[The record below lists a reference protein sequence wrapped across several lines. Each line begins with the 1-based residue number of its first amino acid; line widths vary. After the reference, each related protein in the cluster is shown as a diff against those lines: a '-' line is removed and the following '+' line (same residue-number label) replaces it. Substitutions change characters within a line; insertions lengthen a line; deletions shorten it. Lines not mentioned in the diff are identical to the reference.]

1 VGNYSTRA
9 AASLGVVR
17 MLAGL
22 SILIPVF
29 NREVGALVHALLAQ
43 VADWPGPVEIRLLD
57 DGSAADYRR
66 ANTALASLPGVLYEE
81 LPANVGRAA
90 IRNQLAARAR
100 HEWLLLLDNDSLLP
114 DSRFLARYAHAVRK
128 QPGTLLFI
136 GGTTYDAAPPA
147 DPALYLRWHYGR
159 AREMRPTAVRQ
170 STPASQLTINNA
182 LLTKALL
189 YRFPLDER
197 LSGYGHEDTRFG
209 LELAQAGVVVGHLDN
224 PVLHD
229 GLEPAA
235 TFLGKSRQ
243 AVRNLAQVLRTDGL
257 GADTR
262 LARTAAQLRAT
273 GLANPTRATL
283 AALEPPLRRHL
294 LGARPSLR
302 ALDLLKLLW
311 LLQDLP

>member
-1 VGNYSTRA
+1 
-9 AASLGVVR
+9 
-17 MLAGL
+17 MPAGL

-29 NREVGALVHALLAQ
+29 NRKVAALVHALRAQ
-43 VADWPGPVEIRLLD
+43 LADWPGPVEIRLLD
-57 DGSAADYRR
+57 DKSVEEYRR
-66 ANTALASLPGVLYEE
+66 QNRVLASLPGVHYEE
-81 LPANVGRAA
+81 LPLNVGRAA

-100 HEWLLLLDNDSLLP
+100 HEWLLLLDNDSLLA
-114 DSRFLARYAHAVRK
+114 DKQFIGRYARAVHEH
-128 QPGTLLFI
+128 PAAALFI
-136 GGTTYDAAPPA
+136 GGTTYEATPPA

-159 AREMRPTAVRQ
+159 AREMRPAATRQ
-170 STPASQLTINNA
+170 RDPGGQLTINNA
-182 LLTKALL
+182 LLKKELL
-189 YRFPLDER
+189 RRFPLDER

-209 LELAQAGVVVGHLDN
+209 LALAGAGICGQHIDN

-235 TFLGKSRQ
+235 TFLEKSRQ

-262 LARTAAQLRAT
+262 LARTAARLRAA
-273 GLANPTRATL
+273 GLAGPARTTLATL
-283 AALEPPLRRHL
+283 APALRRHL

-311 LLQDLP
+311 LLQEPR

>member
-1 VGNYSTRA
+1 M
-9 AASLGVVR
+9 VR
-17 MLAGL
+17 MPAGL

-29 NREVGALVHALLAQ
+29 NREVAALVASLLAQ

-57 DGSAADYRR
+57 DGSAADYR
-66 ANTALASLPGVLYEE
+66 ASNAALASLPGVHYEE

-90 IRNQLAARAR
+90 IRNQLTVRAR

-114 DSRFLARYAHAVRK
+114 DKQFLARYAQAVQE
-128 QPGTLLFI
+128 QPAALFI

-159 AREMRPTAVRQ
+159 AREMRPAATRQ
-170 STPASQLTINNA
+170 RDPGGQLTINNA
-182 LLTKALL
+182 LLQKELL
-189 YRFPLDER
+189 HKFPLDER

-209 LELAQAGVVVGHLDN
+209 LELAQAGIAVRHLDN

-235 TFLGKSRQ
+235 TFLTKSHQ

-262 LARTAAQLRAT
+262 LARTAARLRAT
-273 GLANPTRATL
+273 GLADPARATL
-283 AALEPPLRRHL
+283 ATLAPALRRHL

-311 LLQDLP
+311 LLQEL

>member
-1 VGNYSTRA
+1 
-9 AASLGVVR
+9 
-17 MLAGL
+17 MPAGL

-43 VADWPGPVEIRLLD
+43 VTEWPGPVEIRLLD

-66 ANTALASLPGVLYEE
+66 ANTTLASLPGVLYEE

-114 DSRFLARYAHAVRK
+114 DSHFLARYAHAVRT
-128 QPGTLLFI
+128 QPSTSLFI
-136 GGTTYDAAPPA
+136 GGTAYEATPPA

-159 AREMRPTAVRQ
+159 AREMRPAAVRQ
-170 STPASQLTINNA
+170 GAPTSQLTINNA
-182 LLTKALL
+182 LLKRELL
-189 YRFPLDER
+189 HRFPLDER
-197 LSGYGHEDTRFG
+197 LSGYGHEDTRLG
-209 LELAQAGVVVGHLDN
+209 LELARAGVVVRHLDN

-229 GLEPAA
+229 GLEPAPD
-235 TFLGKSRQ
+235 FLHKSRQ

-262 LARTAAQLRAT
+262 LARTAAQLRAA
-273 GLANPTRATL
+273 GLAMPTRATL
-283 AALEPPLRRHL
+283 AALAPALRRHL
-294 LGARPSLR
+294 LGTRPSLR

-311 LLQDLP
+311 LLQEPA